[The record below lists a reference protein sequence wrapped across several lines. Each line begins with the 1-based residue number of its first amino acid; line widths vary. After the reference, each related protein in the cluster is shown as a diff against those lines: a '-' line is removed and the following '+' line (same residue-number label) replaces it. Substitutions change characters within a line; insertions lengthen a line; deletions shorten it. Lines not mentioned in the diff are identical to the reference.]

1 VKLVGGL
8 PHFQGAVCQKA
19 PDTNAMS
26 LANVLIV
33 EDDSYLRSLSL
44 VSFESAGLHVVV
56 STSLAGE
63 AIEAVKNEIVDVA
76 VLDLYLGPGPTGIDI
91 ATSLRAL
98 NPKIGLVFLTSFSD
112 PRMLHSQ
119 SELPAGSIYLTKSKI
134 SGVRE
139 IVTAILRS
147 KHSPL
152 STKRDQI
159 DNRTLTDNQMRVWRL
174 VSQGMKNSK
183 IAETLDVS
191 ESAVEHVIKRIAL
204 QLDIALDPTS
214 NLRVQLV
221 REFSNRSGQQLP
233 EAQ

>member
-1 VKLVGGL
+1 
-8 PHFQGAVCQKA
+8 
-19 PDTNAMS
+19 MS

-56 STSLAGE
+56 ATSRAGE
-63 AIEAVKNEIVDVA
+63 AIEAVKTELVDVA

-91 ATSLRAL
+91 AASLRAI

-112 PRMLHSQ
+112 PRLLDSQ
-119 SELPAGSIYLTKSKI
+119 LELPAGSIYLTKSKI

-139 IVTAILRS
+139 IVTAILFC

-152 STKRDQI
+152 STKLNRI
-159 DNRTLTDNQMRVWRL
+159 DDRTLTDNQIRVWRL
-174 VSQGMKNSK
+174 VSQGMKTSK
-183 IAETLDVS
+183 IAEALGVS

-204 QLDIALDPTS
+204 QLDIALDPTI

-221 REFSNRSGQQLP
+221 REFSHRTGQPLP
-233 EAQ
+233 ETK

>member
-1 VKLVGGL
+1 
-8 PHFQGAVCQKA
+8 
-19 PDTNAMS
+19 MS

-33 EDDSYLRSLSL
+33 EDDTYLRCLSM

-56 STSLAGE
+56 TTSLAGE
-63 AIEAVKNEIVDVA
+63 AIEAVKNELVDVA

-91 ATSLRAL
+91 AVSLRAI

-119 SELPAGSIYLTKSKI
+119 SDLPAGCIYLTKSKI

-152 STKRDQI
+152 SIKRGPI
-159 DNRTLTDNQMRVWRL
+159 EERTLTDNQMQVWRL

-183 IAETLDVS
+183 IADTLDVS
-191 ESAVEHVIKRIAL
+191 EGAVEHVIKRIAM
-204 QLDIALDPTS
+204 QLDIALDPTI
-214 NLRVQLV
+214 NPRVQLV
-221 REFSNRSGQQLP
+221 REFSHRTGQQLP
-233 EAQ
+233 ETK

>member
-1 VKLVGGL
+1 
-8 PHFQGAVCQKA
+8 
-19 PDTNAMS
+19 MS

-56 STSLAGE
+56 ATSRAGE
-63 AIEAVKNEIVDVA
+63 AIEAVKNELVDVA

-91 ATSLRAL
+91 AVSLRAI
-98 NPKIGLVFLTSFSD
+98 NPQIGLIFLTSFSD
-112 PRMLHSQ
+112 PRLLESQ

-152 STKRDQI
+152 STKRDQVE
-159 DNRTLTDNQMRVWRL
+159 DRTLTDNQMQVWRL

-183 IAETLDVS
+183 IAETLGVS

-204 QLDIALDPTS
+204 QLDIELDPTI

-221 REFSNRSGQQLP
+221 REFSHRTGQQLP
-233 EAQ
+233 ETQ